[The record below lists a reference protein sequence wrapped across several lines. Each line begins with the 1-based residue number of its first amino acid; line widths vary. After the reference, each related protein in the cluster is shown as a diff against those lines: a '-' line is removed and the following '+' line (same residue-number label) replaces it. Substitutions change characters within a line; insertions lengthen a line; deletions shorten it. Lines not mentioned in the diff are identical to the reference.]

1 MMQMKNIYRIALVI
15 IACYPLGLS
24 AQLDPLYNQ
33 YFFNQAMI
41 NPAYTGVNDIFNAT
55 AISRTQWLGI
65 DGAPTTNTLNVTTS
79 AFKNKM
85 GLGANLIYDTYG
97 INNNTEFSLAYS
109 YKISAANGDVFSM
122 GLQAGIVN
130 YKYNYNKLTLQYVDD
145 VALSNPQQNVTKENF
160 GVGFWYMSKE
170 YYIGLSV
177 PRILDIRVTDGGK
190 ESTRYRRHYY
200 LSAGYVFDQLFALKF
215 KPSLMLMYIDKDNY
229 ALDLNASVLL
239 NEIIWVG
246 ASFRNFGTVGL
257 NTQLKVK
264 ENLKL
269 GYAFEMPLNNTAL
282 IGFGTHSLMVSLDFA
297 LFGRQGLGR
306 RFF

>member
-1 MMQMKNIYRIALVI
+1 MKKIHKIVLALIAF
-15 IACYPLGLS
+15 CPLGLN

-65 DGAPTTNTLNVTTS
+65 DGAPTTNTLNVTSS
-79 AFKNKM
+79 AFKNKV
-85 GLGANLIYDTYG
+85 GLGALLIYDTYG
-97 INNNTEFSLAYS
+97 INNNTEFNLAYS
-109 YKISAANGDVFSM
+109 YKIFTSRGDVFSM

-130 YKYNYNKLTLQYVDD
+130 YNYNYNRLTLQYVDD
-145 VALSNPQQNVTKENF
+145 IAFSNPQPNITKENF
-160 GVGFWYMSKE
+160 GVGFWYMSKD

-177 PRILDIRVTDGGK
+177 PRMFDIKINDGGT
-190 ESTRYRRHYY
+190 ESVRYRRHYY
-200 LSAGYVFDQLFALKF
+200 LSAGYVFDQLFAIKF

-239 NEIIWVG
+239 NEIIWLG
-246 ASFRNFGTVGL
+246 ASLRNFGTAGL
-257 NTQLKVK
+257 NTQMKVG
-264 ENLKL
+264 ENVKL
-269 GYAFEMPLNNTAL
+269 GYAFELPLNNTAL

>member
-1 MMQMKNIYRIALVI
+1 MKKIYKIVLFFVAL
-15 IACYPLGLS
+15 APLGLK

-65 DGAPTTNTLNVTTS
+65 DGAPTTNTLNVTSS
-79 AFKNKM
+79 AFKNKV
-85 GLGANLIYDTYG
+85 GLGANIIYDTYG
-97 INNNTEFSLAYS
+97 INNNTEFNLAYS
-109 YKISAANGDVFSM
+109 YKIATSLGHVFSM

-130 YKYNYNKLTLQYVDD
+130 YNYNYDRLTLQYVDD
-145 VALSNPQQNVTKENF
+145 VALLNPEQNVTKENF
-160 GVGFWYMSKE
+160 GVGFWYMSKD

-177 PRILDIRVTDGGK
+177 PRMFDIKVNDGGT

-200 LSAGYVFDQLFALKF
+200 LSAGYVFDQLFSIKF
-215 KPSLMLMYIDKDNY
+215 KPSMMLMYIDQDNY

-239 NEIIWVG
+239 NEIIWLG
-246 ASFRNFGTVGL
+246 TSLRNFGTVGL
-257 NTQLKVK
+257 NTQMKVG
-264 ENLKL
+264 ETLKL

-297 LFGRQGLGR
+297 LFDRQGLGR

>member
-1 MMQMKNIYRIALVI
+1 MIQMKKNYRIFLVI
-15 IACYPLGLS
+15 IACFPLGLS

-65 DGAPTTNTLNVTTS
+65 DGAPTTNTLNVTSS
-79 AFKNKM
+79 AFKNKV

-97 INNNTEFSLAYS
+97 INNNTEFNLAYS
-109 YKISAANGDVFSM
+109 FKISTPLGHVFSM
-122 GLQAGIVN
+122 GLQAGLVN
-130 YKYNYNKLTLQYVDD
+130 YNYNYDRLTLQYVDD

-160 GVGFWYMSKE
+160 GVGFWYMSKD

-177 PRILDIRVTDGGK
+177 PRMFDIKVNDGGI

-200 LSAGYVFDQLFALKF
+200 LSAGYVFDQLFSIKF
-215 KPSLMLMYIDKDNY
+215 KPSMMLMYIDKDNY

-239 NEIIWVG
+239 NEIIWLG
-246 ASFRNFGTVGL
+246 ASLRNFGTVGL
-257 NTQLKVK
+257 NTQMKVG

-269 GYAFEMPLNNTAL
+269 GYAFELPLTNTAL

>member
-1 MMQMKNIYRIALVI
+1 MKKIYRIFLVI
-15 IACYPLGLS
+15 IACFPLGLS

-65 DGAPTTNTLNVTTS
+65 DGAPTTNTLNVTSS
-79 AFKNKM
+79 AFKNKV

-97 INNNTEFSLAYS
+97 INNNTEFNLAYS
-109 YKISAANGDVFSM
+109 YKISTPLGHVFSM

-130 YKYNYNKLTLQYVDD
+130 YNYNYDRLTLQYVDD
-145 VALSNPQQNVTKENF
+145 VALTNPQQNVTKENF
-160 GVGFWYMSKE
+160 GVGFWYMSKD

-177 PRILDIRVTDGGK
+177 PRMFDIKVNDGGI

-200 LSAGYVFDQLFALKF
+200 LSAGYVFDQLFSIKF
-215 KPSLMLMYIDKDNY
+215 KPSMMLMYIDKDNY

-239 NEIIWVG
+239 NEIIWLG
-246 ASFRNFGTVGL
+246 ASLRNFGTAGL
-257 NTQLKVK
+257 NTQMKVG

-269 GYAFEMPLNNTAL
+269 GYAFELPLTNTAL

>member
-1 MMQMKNIYRIALVI
+1 MQMKKIYRIFLVI
-15 IACYPLGLS
+15 IACFPLGLS

-65 DGAPTTNTLNVTTS
+65 DGAPTTNTLNVTSS
-79 AFKNKM
+79 AFKNKV

-97 INNNTEFSLAYS
+97 INNNTEFNLAYS
-109 YKISAANGDVFSM
+109 YKISTPLGHVFSM

-130 YKYNYNKLTLQYVDD
+130 YNYNYDRLTLQYVDD
-145 VALSNPQQNVTKENF
+145 VALTNPQQNVTKENF
-160 GVGFWYMSKE
+160 GVGFWYMSKD

-177 PRILDIRVTDGGK
+177 PRMFDIKVNDGGI

-200 LSAGYVFDQLFALKF
+200 LSAGYVFDQLFSIKF
-215 KPSLMLMYIDKDNY
+215 KPSMMLMYIDKDNY

-239 NEIIWVG
+239 NEIIWLG
-246 ASFRNFGTVGL
+246 ASLRNFGTAGL
-257 NTQLKVK
+257 NTQMKVG

-269 GYAFEMPLNNTAL
+269 GYAFELPLTNTAL